1 MRGVM
6 ERLEKFEVP
15 MGAPAIL
22 GRTCTRALDARWQ
35 TLPLG
40 RWDDFFDRHVVH
52 PMVAKIVEVRKG
64 VTLLELQIAKA
75 RNPGIAG
82 LISFVEGLPGLE
94 VRESPTVNLK
104 IMQMAVRPTHRLLN
118 RVVELR
124 ERR

>member
-1 MRGVM
+1 
-6 ERLEKFEVP
+6 

-22 GRTCTRALDARWQ
+22 GRTRTRTLDTHWQ

-52 PMVAKIVEVRKG
+52 PMVAEIVQVREG
-64 VTLLELQIAKA
+64 VSLLELQIAKA

-82 LISFVEGLPGLE
+82 ILGFVEGLPGLE
-94 VRESPTVNLK
+94 VRESPTVNLE
-104 IMQMAVRPTHRLLN
+104 IVQVAIRPTHRLLN
-118 RVVELR
+118 CVVELR